1 MVSTKNSRKKMT
13 AKNSTKARNDINC
26 CRRFKR
32 KFRKWVGWN
41 TWPVRYQLRVHLFT
55 LFGTFFLAYFVCLFL
70 YAKFYYQDSVVENL
84 STEWPGILQ
93 DRLVYSSQA
102 ISTVFYMADK
112 AFIETLM
119 RVSILY

>member
-1 MVSTKNSRKKMT
+1 M
-13 AKNSTKARNDINC
+13 
-26 CRRFKR
+26 
-32 KFRKWVGWN
+32 
-41 TWPVRYQLRVHLFT
+41 
-55 LFGTFFLAYFVCLFL
+55 